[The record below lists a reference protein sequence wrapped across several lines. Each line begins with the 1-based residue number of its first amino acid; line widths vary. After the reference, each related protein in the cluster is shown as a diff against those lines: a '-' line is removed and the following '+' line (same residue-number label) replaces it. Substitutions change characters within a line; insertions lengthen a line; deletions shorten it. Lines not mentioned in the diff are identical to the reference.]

1 MQHKINDIKSAKTA
15 LGIEFGST
23 RIKAVLIGSDK
34 KCLASGSYT
43 WENKLENGI
52 WTYSKADIISGLQG
66 SYLSLCD
73 DVKEKYGTELETIGA
88 IGVSAMM
95 HGYIALDKNDEL
107 LTPFRTWR
115 NNTTTQASNELSKL
129 LEFNIPERWS
139 VSHLYQAILD
149 KEAHLSKLKRVT
161 TLAGYV
167 HYLLTG
173 ENILGIGDA
182 SGMFPINSKT
192 LCYNKEMEDKFNKL
206 VRESGYNF
214 TVSDIF
220 PNILTAGEC
229 AGHLTKEGAA
239 LLDPSGKLSPGI
251 PLCPPEGDAGTGMV
265 ATDSVSIRTGNVS
278 AGTSVFAMVVLE
290 KNLNKVYPQ
299 IDIVATPDGAPVAM
313 VHANNCT
320 SEINSWAA
328 LFNDVLK
335 AFGKHVTPDELY
347 STLYQSA
354 LSGEKDCGGL
364 LPYGYISGENITEI
378 KNGRP
383 LFIRRE
389 NSSFTLS
396 NLMRAH
402 MYSALGALK
411 IGLDIL
417 FDKENVALDKLNCHG
432 GFFKTPEVGQRIMA
446 AAANAKT
453 SVNEKADEGGAWGMA
468 LLAAFMN
475 DEETVLSDFLS
486 KKVFADSKTV
496 DIEPCSEDVL
506 GFEKFMESY
515 KKALVLEQNAS
526 KYI

>member
-1 MQHKINDIKSAKTA
+1 MQQKINDIKSAKTA
-15 LGIEFGST
+15 IGIEFGST
-23 RIKAVLIGSDK
+23 RIKAVLIGSGNQ
-34 KCLASGSYT
+34 CLASGSHT
-43 WENKLENGI
+43 WENKLQDGI
-52 WTYSKADIISGLQG
+52 WTYSKEDIISGLQ
-66 SYLSLCD
+66 SAYRSLSEDIKSKYDIHL
-73 DVKEKYGTELETIGA
+73 EKTGA
-88 IGVSAMM
+88 IGISAMM

-107 LTPFRTWR
+107 LTSFRTWR
-115 NNTTTQASNELSKL
+115 NNTTAQASKKLSKL

-139 VSHLYQAILD
+139 VSHLYQAILN
-149 KEAHLSKLKRVT
+149 KEPHLLSLKKVT

-173 ENILGIGDA
+173 ENVLGIGDA
-182 SGMFPINSKT
+182 SGMFPIDSKT
-192 LCYNKEMEDKFNKL
+192 LYYNKEMEDKFNKL

-265 ATDSVSIRTGNVS
+265 ATDSVSKRTGNVS

-299 IDIVATPDGAPVAM
+299 IDIVATPDGVPVAM

-320 SEINSWAA
+320 SEINSWAV
-328 LFNDVLK
+328 LFDDVLK
-335 AFGKHVTPDELY
+335 AFGKNVTPDELY
-347 STLYQSA
+347 STLYRSA

-364 LPYGYISGENITEI
+364 LPYGYISGENITETES
-378 KNGRP
+378 GRP

-417 FDKENVALDKLNCHG
+417 FDEENVAIDKLNCHG

-446 AAANAKT
+446 AAANVKT
-453 SVNEKADEGGAWGMA
+453 SVTAEAGEGGAWGMA

-496 DIEPCSEDVL
+496 DIEPCSEDVS

-515 KKALVLEQNAS
+515 KKALMLEQNAS

>member
-1 MQHKINDIKSAKTA
+1 MQQKINDIKSAKTA

-23 RIKAVLIGSDK
+23 RIKAVLIGSDN
-34 KCLASGSYT
+34 KCLASGSHT
-43 WENKLENGI
+43 WENKLQNGI
-52 WTYSKADIISGLQG
+52 WTYSKEDIVSGLQ
-66 SYLSLCD
+66 SAYRSLNKE
-73 DVKEKYGTELETIGA
+73 VEEKYNVCLDRIGA
-88 IGVSAMM
+88 IGISAMM
-95 HGYIALDKNDEL
+95 HGYIALDENNEI

-115 NNTTTQASNELSKL
+115 NNTTGEASKELSKL
-129 LEFNIPERWS
+129 FEFNIPERWS
-139 VSHLYQAILD
+139 VAHLYQAILD
-149 KEAHLSKLKRVT
+149 KEAHLKNLKKVT

-173 ENILGIGDA
+173 ENVLGVGDA
-182 SGMFPINSKT
+182 SGMFPIDSNT
-192 LCYNKEMEDKFNKL
+192 LYYNKEMEDKFNAL
-206 VRESGYNF
+206 VKENGYDF

-220 PNILTAGEC
+220 PKILNAGEC

-239 LLDPSGKLSPGI
+239 LLDTSGKLLPDI

-265 ATDSVSIRTGNVS
+265 ATNSVLKRTGNVS

-290 KNLNKVYPQ
+290 RDLKKVYPQ
-299 IDIVATPDGAPVAM
+299 IDIVATPDGSPVAM

-320 SEINSWAA
+320 SEINSWAY
-328 LFNDVLK
+328 LFEDVLK
-335 AFGKHVTPDELY
+335 AFGYSVTPDKLY
-347 STLYQSA
+347 STLYKSA

-364 LPYGYISGENITEI
+364 LPYGYISGENITETE
-378 KNGRP
+378 NGRP
-383 LFIRRE
+383 LFIRGE

-417 FDKENVALDKLNCHG
+417 FTKENVAVDKLNCHG
-432 GFFKTPEVGQRIMA
+432 GFFKTPVVGQKIMA
-446 AAANAKT
+446 AVANVKT
-453 SVNEKADEGGAWGMA
+453 SVNEEAGEGGAWGMA

-475 DEETVLSDFLS
+475 DEESVLSEFLS
-486 KKVFADSKTV
+486 NKVFADSKTI
-496 DIEPCSEDVL
+496 DTEPCNEDVL

-515 KKALVLEQNAS
+515 KKALPLEQNAS

>member
-66 SYLSLCD
+66 SYRSLCD

-229 AGHLTKEGAA
+229 AGHLTKGGAA
-239 LLDPSGKLSPGI
+239 LLDPSGKLSPII

-378 KNGRP
+378 KSGRP

>member
-364 LPYGYISGENITEI
+364 LPYGYISGENITETES
-378 KNGRP
+378 GRP

>member
-1 MQHKINDIKSAKTA
+1 MQHKINDIKSANTA

-52 WTYSKADIISGLQG
+52 WTYSKADIISGLQD
-66 SYLSLCD
+66 SYCSLCD
-73 DVKEKYGTELETIGA
+73 DVREKYGTELETIGA
-88 IGVSAMM
+88 IGISAMM
-95 HGYIALDKNDEL
+95 HGYIALDENSRL

-115 NNTTTQASNELSKL
+115 NNTTAQASKELSKL

-182 SGMFPINSKT
+182 SGMFPINSKM

-364 LPYGYISGENITEI
+364 LPYGYISGENITETES
-378 KNGRP
+378 GRP